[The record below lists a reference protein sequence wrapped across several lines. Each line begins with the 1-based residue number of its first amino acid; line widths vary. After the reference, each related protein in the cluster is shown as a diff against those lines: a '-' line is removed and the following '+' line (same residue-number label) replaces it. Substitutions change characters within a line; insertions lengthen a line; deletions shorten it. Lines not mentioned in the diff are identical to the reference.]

1 MSFPSAKLMR
11 ADAQRN
17 HDAVLTAAK
26 AIFAQAGT
34 DAPMEDVARAAGVGK
49 GTLYRRFPT
58 REHLFAAI
66 LQDRV
71 DELDASAQR
80 ALDAPDVWRALSE
93 WLELY
98 DRCATEYPGM
108 SARVGELLSDDRS
121 AVGTLCGPMR
131 SSFARLFERARQEVP
146 LRPDLTPTQL
156 LSMVSALPKERQ
168 DGPDPRT
175 LPARRPGR
183 PARVAPRASTAL
195 PPGPWRPH
203 RPRPGL
209 RRLWVPPG
217 GLGAVVGLAGRW
229 TCSVVPWPGGLS
241 TEIVPPRAFGPVF
254 EGR

>member
-17 HDAVLTAAK
+17 HDAVLAAAK
-26 AIFAQAGT
+26 AVFAQAGI

-71 DELDASAQR
+71 NELDASAQR
-80 ALDAPDVWRALSE
+80 ALGAPDVWRALTE

-108 SARVGELLSDDRS
+108 SARVGESLSDDTS
-121 AVGTLCGPMR
+121 AVGTLCGPMKN
-131 SSFARLFERARQEVP
+131 SFARLFGRARQEVP
-146 LRPDLTPTQL
+146 LRPDLTPGPAA
-156 LSMVSALPKERQ
+156 SIVSALPK
-168 DGPDPRT
+168 DPATGRTIT

-183 PARVAPRASTAL
+183 LRA
-195 PPGPWRPH
+195 
-203 RPRPGL
+203 
-209 RRLWVPPG
+209 
-217 GLGAVVGLAGRW
+217 
-229 TCSVVPWPGGLS
+229 
-241 TEIVPPRAFGPVF
+241 
-254 EGR
+254 

>member
-1 MSFPSAKLMR
+1 MNTAVPVARLMR

-17 HDAVLTAAK
+17 YDAILAAAK
-26 AIFAQAGT
+26 TVFAQAGT
-34 DAPMEDVARAAGVGK
+34 DAPMEDVARAAGVGQ

-80 ALDAPDVWRALSE
+80 ALGASDAWTALRE

-108 SARVGELLSDDRS
+108 SARVGESLSDDSS
-121 AVGTLCGPMR
+121 AVGTMCGPMK

-156 LSMVSALPKERQ
+156 LSMISALPK
-168 DGPDPRT
+168 DART
-175 LPARRPGR
+175 GLTLQPCL
-183 PARVAPRASTAL
+183 RVVL
-195 PPGPWRPH
+195 D
-203 RPRPGL
+203 GL
-209 RRLWVPPG
+209 R
-217 GLGAVVGLAGRW
+217 A
-229 TCSVVPWPGGLS
+229 C
-241 TEIVPPRAFGPVF
+241 
-254 EGR
+254 

>member
-1 MSFPSAKLMR
+1 MSVPSAKLMR

-17 HDAVLTAAK
+17 HDAVLAAAK
-26 AIFAQAGT
+26 AVFAQAGT

-108 SARVGELLSDDRS
+108 SARVGELLSDDSS

-146 LRPDLTPTQL
+146 LRPDLTSTQL
-156 LSMVSALPKERQ
+156 LSMVSALPKDART
-168 DGPDPRT
+168 GRT
-175 LPARRPGR
+175 LEPCL
-183 PARVAPRASTAL
+183 RVVL
-195 PPGPWRPH
+195 G
-203 RPRPGL
+203 GL
-209 RRLWVPPG
+209 RG
-217 GLGAVVGLAGRW
+217 
-229 TCSVVPWPGGLS
+229 
-241 TEIVPPRAFGPVF
+241 
-254 EGR
+254 